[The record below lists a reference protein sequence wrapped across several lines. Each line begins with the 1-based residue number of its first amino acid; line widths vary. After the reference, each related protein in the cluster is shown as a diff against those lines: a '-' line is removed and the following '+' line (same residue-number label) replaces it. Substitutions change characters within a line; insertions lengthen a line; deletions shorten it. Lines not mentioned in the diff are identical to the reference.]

1 VESLLFVVIQ
11 WVAIAF
17 LGLMLFLALFEP
29 AIPYRLAPVEWGAL
43 SSPEFRRTL
52 GSLSGA
58 EVHDG
63 NRVEVLTNADTYYEA
78 ELEAI
83 SQARHSI
90 NLEAYIFQK
99 GRVTRRFVDALVER
113 ARAGVQVRVVLD
125 AVGCFATW
133 SSYFTEL
140 RAAGGQVA
148 FYHPIRWH
156 TLPRINNRTHR
167 ELMVIDGAVGFV
179 GGAGFADHW
188 RFPHGRGRRKPAWRD
203 TMFRVEGPVV
213 TNLQSVFVE
222 NWLESAGE
230 LLADAALFPPA
241 PPRGTSLAFVVGSS
255 PGSGGSTRARM
266 LFQGLLAAARRS
278 IHITSPYFLP
288 DASARTELVRAI
300 ARGVEV
306 KIITPGRHTD
316 HLLTQRSS
324 RRLFGPLLRAGA
336 AIFEY
341 QPAMIHAK
349 SMVVDGCWSVVGST
363 NFDNRSF
370 GINDEINLVAFD
382 PRLAERLEED
392 FARDL
397 AQSRRVTYRK
407 WYHRPVFERVHEW
420 LGALLERQQ

>member
-1 VESLLFVVIQ
+1 VESLLFVVQ
-11 WVAIAF
+11 WLAIAF

-29 AIPYRLAPVEWGAL
+29 PLPYRLTPSGWSAL

-52 GSLSGA
+52 AALAGS
-58 EVHDG
+58 EVRDG
-63 NRVEVLTNADTYYEA
+63 NRVEVLTNAAAYYEA
-78 ELEAI
+78 ELAAI

-99 GRVTRRFVDALVER
+99 GRVARRFVDALAER

-133 SSYFTEL
+133 ASYLGEL
-140 RAAGGQVA
+140 TAAGGQMA

-167 ELMVIDGAVGFV
+167 ELIVIDGLVGFV
-179 GGAGFADHW
+179 GGSGFADHW
-188 RFPHGRGRRKPAWRD
+188 LYPHGRGGLKPAWRD
-203 TMFRVEGPVV
+203 SMFRVEGPVV
-213 TNLQSVFVE
+213 TDLQAVFVE
-222 NWLESAGE
+222 NWLESSGE
-230 LLADAALFPPA
+230 LLADPAFFPAGSPL
-241 PPRGTSLAFVVGSS
+241 GTSPAFVVGSS
-255 PGSGGSTRARM
+255 PTTGGSTRARM
-266 LFQGLLAAARRS
+266 LFQGLLAAARKS
-278 IHITSPYFLP
+278 IHITTPYFLP
-288 DASARTELVRAI
+288 DASARAELVRAI

-306 KIITPGRHTD
+306 TILLPGRHSD
-316 HLLTQRSS
+316 HLLTRRSS
-324 RRLFGPLLRAGA
+324 RRLFGALLRAGA
-336 AIFEY
+336 SIFEF

-349 SMVVDGCWSVVGST
+349 VLVVDGAWSVVGST

-382 PRLAERLEED
+382 PRLAERLDED

-397 AQSRRVTYRK
+397 AASRRVTYRK
-407 WYHRPVFERVHEW
+407 WYRRPMFERLHEW

>member
-1 VESLLFVVIQ
+1 VESLFFVVQ

-29 AIPYRLAPVEWGAL
+29 PHPYRLSPSEWSAL

-52 GSLSGA
+52 AALSGG

-63 NRVEVLTNADTYYEA
+63 NRIDVLTDAAAYYEA
-78 ELEAI
+78 ELQAI
-83 SQARHSI
+83 REARHSV

-99 GRVTRRFVDALVER
+99 GRVTRRFVDALTER

-133 SSYFTEL
+133 RSYFREL
-140 RAAGGQVA
+140 CEAGGQMA
-148 FYHPIRWH
+148 FYHPIRWY

-167 ELMVIDGAVGFV
+167 ELIVVDGTVGFV
-179 GGAGFADHW
+179 GGSGFADHW
-188 RFPHGRGRRKPAWRD
+188 LYPHGRRNRKPAWRD
-203 TMFRVEGPVV
+203 TMVRVEGPVV
-213 TNLQSVFVE
+213 ANLQSVFVE
-222 NWLESAGE
+222 NWLESSGE
-230 LLADAALFPPA
+230 LLADPAFFPPGS
-241 PPRGTSLAFVVGSS
+241 PLGTSLAFVVGSS
-255 PGSGGSTRARM
+255 PTSGGSTRARM
-266 LFQGLLAAARRS
+266 LFQGLLAGAHKS
-278 IHITSPYFLP
+278 IHITTPYFLP
-288 DASARTELVRAI
+288 DASARAELIRAVE
-300 ARGVEV
+300 RGVDV

-316 HLLTQRSS
+316 HLLTQRSG

-336 AIFEY
+336 AVFEFR
-341 QPAMIHAK
+341 PTMIHAK
-349 SMVVDGCWSVVGST
+349 IMVVDGAWSVVGST

-370 GINDEINLVAFD
+370 GINDEVNLVAFD

-397 AQSRRVTYRK
+397 TASRRVTYRR
-407 WYHRPVFERVHEW
+407 WYRRPYFERLHEW

>member
-1 VESLLFVVIQ
+1 MESLLFLVIQ

-29 AIPYRLAPVEWGAL
+29 PLPYRLSPVEWSAL

-52 GSLSGA
+52 AALAGG

-63 NRVEVLTNADTYYEA
+63 NRVEVLTNAAAYYEA

-83 SQARHSI
+83 SQARHHI

-113 ARAGVQVRVVLD
+113 ARAGVQVRLVLD

-133 SSYFTEL
+133 DSYFDEL
-140 RAAGGQVA
+140 KAAGGQFA
-148 FYHPIRWH
+148 FYHPIRLH

-167 ELMVIDGAVGFV
+167 ELIVIDGVVGFL
-179 GGAGFADHW
+179 GGSGFADHW
-188 RFPHGRGRRKPAWRD
+188 AYPHGRGDRKPAWRD

-213 TNLQSVFVE
+213 GDLQSVFVE

-230 LLADAALFPPA
+230 LLADPAFFPPGS
-241 PPRGTSLAFVVGSS
+241 PLGTSLAFVVGSS
-255 PGSGGSTRARM
+255 PTTGGSTRARM
-266 LFQGLLAAARRS
+266 LFQGLLAAARKS

-288 DASARTELVRAI
+288 DASATTELVRAVE
-300 ARGVEV
+300 RGVEV
-306 KIITPGRHTD
+306 KVITPGRHTD

-336 AIFEY
+336 TIFEY
-341 QPAMIHAK
+341 EPAMIHAK
-349 SMVVDGCWSVVGST
+349 TMVVDGCWSVVGST

-370 GINDEINLVAFD
+370 GINDEVNLVAFD

-407 WYHRPVFERVHEW
+407 WYRRPIFERVHEW